1 MPSSTSISKTGLND
15 DNVIFAANE
24 DEVQRLDKQHKVVY
38 SAIPQL
44 FLAPIDLAEGWL
56 RVLDQATGSGSYLR
70 AEELFKA
77 NEESYFPK
85 ETPNDTSY
93 HHQTMN
99 EPWPLKWQGTFDL
112 VHSRMALPGVGLS
125 SLDDAVM
132 NLVKLVKPGG
142 WFQLIEM

>member
-1 MPSSTSISKTGLND
+1 
-15 DNVIFAANE
+15 
-24 DEVQRLDKQHKVVY
+24 
-38 SAIPQL
+38 
-44 FLAPIDLAEGWL
+44 
-56 RVLDQATGSGSYLR
+56 
-70 AEELFKA
+70 
-77 NEESYFPK
+77 
-85 ETPNDTSY
+85 
-93 HHQTMN
+93 MN